1 MEFVK
6 PSSNT
11 YLTIGIGFRAR
22 RGKKLD
28 CWHFILKDGR
38 RINKELKLY
47 KKREEKKF
55 ALTDKEF
62 KNALGEGN
70 IYTTSPK
77 EYMEKVNE
85 LFNISYITVGLKS
98 LDSLG
103 LLTCINKFNKSL

>member
-47 KKREEKKF
+47 KKREGKKF
-55 ALTDKEF
+55 ALTDK
-62 KNALGEGN
+62 
-70 IYTTSPK
+70 
-77 EYMEKVNE
+77 
-85 LFNISYITVGLKS
+85 
-98 LDSLG
+98 
-103 LLTCINKFNKSL
+103 